1 MGGAFNIPRSITDDS
16 NGNVIL
22 AGVGGTGFGWQILKC
37 NSNGDSLWSKTLFSF
52 GREARSVITDN
63 EDNIVVTGWVNAI
76 YKYDPDGNLL
86 YNQTL
91 GGDDNWERASLLKY
105 DDENVFVIGGKR
117 RASGSSFD
125 ILLGKYSI
133 ATGDSIWTYVFN
145 YPEPEFGAYGWDG
158 AILNDSSLVV
168 ITQTNTVIGSTFYSN
183 IYLLKFSLADNPVPV
198 ELSSFTANIS
208 SNSSV
213 VLNWSTATETNN
225 LGFEIERKSVNG
237 DYEKK
242 GFVNGFGT
250 TTEPRTYLFTDNTV
264 SSGIY
269 FYHLK
274 QLDYNGSYQYS
285 DEIEVEISQPKE
297 FSLSQNFPNPF
308 NPTTKIKYWI
318 SSDGNVTLTVYNM
331 LGEKVAELVN
341 KVINAGVYEV
351 NFDASKL
358 SSGVYYYRIKT
369 GNYSTV
375 KKMLLMK

>member
-1 MGGAFNIPRSITDDS
+1 MHLVIPYGVGTINSPNGNPYIPRAITIYSDYVYVPCSLGPGANYLLNKFDINGNSIFTKTYNMGGAFNIPRSITHDS

-91 GGDDNWERASLLKY
+91 GGDDNWEGASLLKY

-183 IYLLKFSLADNPVPV
+183 IYL
-198 ELSSFTANIS
+198 
-208 SNSSV
+208 
-213 VLNWSTATETNN
+213 
-225 LGFEIERKSVNG
+225 
-237 DYEKK
+237 Y
-242 GFVNGFGT
+242 
-250 TTEPRTYLFTDNTV
+250 
-264 SSGIY
+264 
-269 FYHLK
+269 
-274 QLDYNGSYQYS
+274 
-285 DEIEVEISQPKE
+285 
-297 FSLSQNFPNPF
+297 
-308 NPTTKIKYWI
+308 
-318 SSDGNVTLTVYNM
+318 
-331 LGEKVAELVN
+331 
-341 KVINAGVYEV
+341 
-351 NFDASKL
+351 
-358 SSGVYYYRIKT
+358 
-369 GNYSTV
+369 
-375 KKMLLMK
+375 